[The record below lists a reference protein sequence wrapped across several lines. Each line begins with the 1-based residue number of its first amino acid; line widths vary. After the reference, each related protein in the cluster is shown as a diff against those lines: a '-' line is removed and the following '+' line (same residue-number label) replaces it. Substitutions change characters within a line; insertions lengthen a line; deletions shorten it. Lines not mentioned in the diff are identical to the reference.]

1 METQLT
7 NNYLRYYAL
16 HLVLGLLIFIV
27 PFIAN
32 FYSAFVF
39 FFGIFVIYLKKNK
52 NDEALLF
59 SGYVIGLEVLLRM
72 TNAMHINEYGKYV
85 VIVFLIFGMYYKGVS
100 KTAYWYLLYLLL
112 LIPSLIIGFLTLNID
127 TEIRKAI
134 SFNISGPICLAIA
147 SLYCYDYK
155 IRYELLLKLL
165 LYISYP
171 LLSIIIYLILFN
183 PSVKN
188 VIVDTSSNF
197 ATSGGFGPNQVS
209 TVLGLGM
216 FLFFVQFLLN
226 SKSKIQILVNFFL
239 ASLFSYRCL
248 LTFSRGGMYCG
259 LVMILVFMIYV
270 FSRAKNEIKLK
281 IVIVSLFLMSTGGIV
296 WYYSS
301 FETDGLIEKRYANQD
316 AIGRIKKSRFSG
328 REDIAKTELNMF
340 FENPIFGVGV
350 GKNKE
355 FRQELTGMDV
365 PTHSEFTRSL
375 AEHGM
380 LGVIS
385 LLMLFFVPLFS
396 YMNNKE
402 HLFFLS
408 FFLFWFITVNHAA
421 MRLAAP
427 ALIYALSLLKVK
439 FYNYN
444 EEDTSTLSR

>member
-1 METQLT
+1 M
-7 NNYLRYYAL
+7 
-16 HLVLGLLIFIV
+16 
-27 PFIAN
+27 
-32 FYSAFVF
+32 
-39 FFGIFVIYLKKNK
+39 
-52 NDEALLF
+52 
-59 SGYVIGLEVLLRM
+59 
-72 TNAMHINEYGKYV
+72 
-85 VIVFLIFGMYYKGVS
+85 
-100 KTAYWYLLYLLL
+100 
-112 LIPSLIIGFLTLNID
+112 
-127 TEIRKAI
+127 
-134 SFNISGPICLAIA
+134 
-147 SLYCYDYK
+147 
-155 IRYELLLKLL
+155 
-165 LYISYP
+165 
-171 LLSIIIYLILFN
+171 
-183 PSVKN
+183 
-188 VIVDTSSNF
+188 
-197 ATSGGFGPNQVS
+197 
-209 TVLGLGM
+209 
-216 FLFFVQFLLN
+216 
-226 SKSKIQILVNFFL
+226 NFFL